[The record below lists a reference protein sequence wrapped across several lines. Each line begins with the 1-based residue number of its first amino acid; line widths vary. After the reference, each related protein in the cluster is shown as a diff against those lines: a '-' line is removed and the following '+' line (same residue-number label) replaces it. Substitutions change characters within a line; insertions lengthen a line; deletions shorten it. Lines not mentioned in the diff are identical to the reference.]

1 MRDETTIA
9 PYFQDE
15 SVTLYLGDSLEV
27 LRSLES
33 QSVDCVVTSPP

>member
-1 MRDETTIA
+1 MSDETA
-9 PYFQDE
+9 VPYYQDGT
-15 SVTLYLGDSLEV
+15 VTLYLGDSLDV